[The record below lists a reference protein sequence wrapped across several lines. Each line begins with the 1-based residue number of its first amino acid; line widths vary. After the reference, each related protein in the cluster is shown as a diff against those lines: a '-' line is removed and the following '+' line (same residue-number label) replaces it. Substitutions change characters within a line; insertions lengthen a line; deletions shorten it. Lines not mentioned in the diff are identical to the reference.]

1 MFRTIVAL
9 NCSFHSV
16 ENTQFQKLVGMLKPG
31 AIVPDRKK
39 LAGPL
44 LDEIYEDELTKV
56 KSHVKGLPV
65 TMAIDGWSTIMN
77 DPVIGVCFYAAGKC
91 YLLETVDTT
100 GENHNTAYT
109 TEIALKFKRQ
119 IEADFEVSVIGL
131 VTDNAANMNAM
142 RTEVK
147 RECPKLSVYGCQAH
161 IVNLLVKDIINLP
174 EFKSCS
180 SKVVSVL
187 KYLRNTHAASAELK
201 KHNMPRPSLPCDTRW
216 NSAIESFEYFVVHW
230 STIAEIINSS
240 GLRRHDAIYRYME
253 EIQLKRSANDAIDFL
268 KPIGASLDKLQRNDC
283 CLGEAYEI
291 WQSIGLN
298 TPEEYVEILE
308 KRRKMAVTPVMLA
321 ANLLDHR
328 YCGSNMSPIEVQEA
342 LAYIASVDDT
352 CLADVTKFMARHT
365 PYNEKLFEGS
375 FADVSSSTWWK
386 SGGKLGFDPNLISC
400 AISIVS
406 SVSSSGGLE
415 RQFSTLGM
423 NYGKLRSHLG
433 VEKAGKLA
441 FLYRQLNNKD

>member
-1 MFRTIVAL
+1 M
-9 NCSFHSV
+9 
-16 ENTQFQKLVGMLKPG
+16 
-31 AIVPDRKK
+31 RKK
-39 LAGPL
+39 NIKNSKNVFYWNFCHYLYL
-44 LDEIYEDELTKV
+44 YLICYSKFRLI
-56 KSHVKGLPV
+56 LP
-65 TMAIDGWSTIMN
+65 AI
-77 DPVIGVCFYAAGKC
+77 A
-91 YLLETVDTT
+91 
-100 GENHNTAYT
+100 
-109 TEIALKFKRQ
+109 
-119 IEADFEVSVIGL
+119 
-131 VTDNAANMNAM
+131 
-142 RTEVK
+142 
-147 RECPKLSVYGCQAH
+147 
-161 IVNLLVKDIINLP
+161 
-174 EFKSCS
+174 
-180 SKVVSVL
+180 VL

-406 SVSSSGGLE
+406 SVSSSGGNF
-415 RQFSTLGM
+415 Q
-423 NYGKLRSHLG
+423 HW
-433 VEKAGKLA
+433 A
-441 FLYRQLNNKD
+441 

>member
-1 MFRTIVAL
+1 MGRKTDSIWAFSKKIEKDGKTRGL
-9 NCSFHSV
+9 CNNCKEDLVPLV
-16 ENTQFQKLVGMLKPG
+16 ERMTNHVSKCKASPPADDIEIIDEPG
-31 AIVPDRKK
+31 PSTSKRKK
-39 LAGPL
+39 QDVLPFFGTRPTQQHQ
-44 LDEIYEDELTKV
+44 LD
-56 KSHVKGLPV
+56 
-65 TMAIDGWSTIMN
+65 
-77 DPVIGVCFYAAGKC
+77 
-91 YLLETVDTT
+91 
-100 GENHNTAYT
+100 
-109 TEIALKFKRQ
+109 
-119 IEADFEVSVIGL
+119 
-131 VTDNAANMNAM
+131 
-142 RTEVK
+142 
-147 RECPKLSVYGCQAH
+147 
-161 IVNLLVKDIINLP
+161 
-174 EFKSCS
+174 
-180 SKVVSVL
+180 
-187 KYLRNTHAASAELK
+187 
-201 KHNMPRPSLPCDTRW
+201 
-216 NSAIESFEYFVVHW
+216 
-230 STIAEIINSS
+230 
-240 GLRRHDAIYRYME
+240 RYME

-268 KPIGASLDKLQRNDC
+268 KPIGTSLDKLQRNDC

-308 KRRKMAVTPVMLA
+308 KRRKLAVTPVMLA

-328 YCGSNMSPIEVQEA
+328 YSGSNMSPIEVQEA

-386 SGGKLGFDPNLISC
+386 SGEKLGFDPNLITC

-423 NYGKLRSHLG
+423 NYGKLRSHLR

>member
-1 MFRTIVAL
+1 MGRKTDSIWAFFKKIEKDGKTRAL
-9 NCSFHSV
+9 CNNCKEDLVPLV
-16 ENTQFQKLVGMLKPG
+16 ERMKNHVSKCKASPPADDIEIIDEPG
-31 AIVPDRKK
+31 PSTSKRKK
-39 LAGPL
+39 Q
-44 LDEIYEDELTKV
+44 DV
-56 KSHVKGLPV
+56 LPF
-65 TMAIDGWSTIMN
+65 
-77 DPVIGVCFYAAGKC
+77 IGG
-91 YLLETVDTT
+91 
-100 GENHNTAYT
+100 
-109 TEIALKFKRQ
+109 
-119 IEADFEVSVIGL
+119 
-131 VTDNAANMNAM
+131 
-142 RTEVK
+142 
-147 RECPKLSVYGCQAH
+147 
-161 IVNLLVKDIINLP
+161 
-174 EFKSCS
+174 
-180 SKVVSVL
+180 
-187 KYLRNTHAASAELK
+187 
-201 KHNMPRPSLPCDTRW
+201 
-216 NSAIESFEYFVVHW
+216 
-230 STIAEIINSS
+230 
-240 GLRRHDAIYRYME
+240 
-253 EIQLKRSANDAIDFL
+253 
-268 KPIGASLDKLQRNDC
+268 
-283 CLGEAYEI
+283 EI

>member
-1 MFRTIVAL
+1 M
-9 NCSFHSV
+9 
-16 ENTQFQKLVGMLKPG
+16 
-31 AIVPDRKK
+31 
-39 LAGPL
+39 
-44 LDEIYEDELTKV
+44 
-56 KSHVKGLPV
+56 
-65 TMAIDGWSTIMN
+65 
-77 DPVIGVCFYAAGKC
+77 
-91 YLLETVDTT
+91 
-100 GENHNTAYT
+100 
-109 TEIALKFKRQ
+109 
-119 IEADFEVSVIGL
+119 
-131 VTDNAANMNAM
+131 
-142 RTEVK
+142 
-147 RECPKLSVYGCQAH
+147 
-161 IVNLLVKDIINLP
+161 
-174 EFKSCS
+174 
-180 SKVVSVL
+180 
-187 KYLRNTHAASAELK
+187 
-201 KHNMPRPSLPCDTRW
+201 
-216 NSAIESFEYFVVHW
+216 
-230 STIAEIINSS
+230 
-240 GLRRHDAIYRYME
+240 
-253 EIQLKRSANDAIDFL
+253 
-268 KPIGASLDKLQRNDC
+268 
-283 CLGEAYEI
+283 GEAYEI

-441 FLYRQLNNKD
+441 FLFRQLNNKD